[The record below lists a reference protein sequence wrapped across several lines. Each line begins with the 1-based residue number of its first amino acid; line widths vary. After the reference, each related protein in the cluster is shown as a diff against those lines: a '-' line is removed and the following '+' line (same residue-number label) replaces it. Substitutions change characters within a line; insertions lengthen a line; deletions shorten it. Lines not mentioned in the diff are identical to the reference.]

1 MVRIAPQD
9 QGLRLKLPSKD
20 YQRMCLEAHGEVFR
34 SSTQTIKGII
44 PSEASKVAESTF
56 NLYEEAFYIHINHY
70 VYPKDRIVFV
80 S

>member
-20 YQRMCLEAHGEVFR
+20 YQRMCLEAHGEVSR
-34 SSTQTIKGII
+34 SSTQTVKGII
-44 PSEASKVAESTF
+44 PSETCKIVESTF
-56 NLYEEAFYIHINHY
+56 NLCEEAFCMRTNHY
-70 VYPKDRIVFV
+70 AYPKDRIVSV